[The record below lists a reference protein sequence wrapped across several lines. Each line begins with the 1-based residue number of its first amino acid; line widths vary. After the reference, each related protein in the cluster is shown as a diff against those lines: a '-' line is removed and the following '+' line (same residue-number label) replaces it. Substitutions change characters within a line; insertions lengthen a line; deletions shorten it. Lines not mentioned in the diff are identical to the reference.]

1 MNFEL
6 LIFELPQKSKCDF
19 RFIIA
24 LRVINYQNKAKN
36 TESFLVVKNFAI
48 EFTNVYACLL
58 GILKEELV
66 SLFLL
71 QIWSD
76 RCQW

>member
-36 TESFLVVKNFAI
+36 TETFLVVKNFAI

-58 GILKEELV
+58 GILKY
-66 SLFLL
+66 S
-71 QIWSD
+71 I
-76 RCQW
+76 